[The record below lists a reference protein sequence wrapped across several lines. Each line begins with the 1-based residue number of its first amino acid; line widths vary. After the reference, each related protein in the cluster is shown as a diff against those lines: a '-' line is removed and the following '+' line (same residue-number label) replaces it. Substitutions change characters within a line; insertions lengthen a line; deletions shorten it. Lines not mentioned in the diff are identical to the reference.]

1 MTGGPISGP
10 RRAHAK
16 NGATQ
21 SDRHLRAKS
30 NQATNKQH
38 PGAFLPRS
46 WRPAG
51 RGARSSG
58 RWRGPGGARQQ
69 SDRGAGRERVSGA
82 TKHNCETG
90 VHHRRKWK
98 KKKSRGGAVVG
109 VAYHLPTVEQTV
121 RHELPRADGSGAGH
135 RGKVIPQCTLER
147 GGSQEKPN
155 G

>member
-1 MTGGPISGP
+1 MEHVNNLIEGQGGSGLAAPQSTIARRESTTGESG
-10 RRAHAK
+10 
-16 NGATQ
+16 
-21 SDRHLRAKS
+21 
-30 NQATNKQH
+30 
-38 PGAFLPRS
+38 
-46 WRPAG
+46 
-51 RGARSSG
+51 
-58 RWRGPGGARQQ
+58 
-69 SDRGAGRERVSGA
+69 
-82 TKHNCETG
+82 
-90 VHHRRKWK
+90 

>member
-1 MTGGPISGP
+1 MEHVNNLIEGQGGSGLAAPQSTIARRESTTGESG
-10 RRAHAK
+10 
-16 NGATQ
+16 
-21 SDRHLRAKS
+21 
-30 NQATNKQH
+30 
-38 PGAFLPRS
+38 
-46 WRPAG
+46 
-51 RGARSSG
+51 
-58 RWRGPGGARQQ
+58 
-69 SDRGAGRERVSGA
+69 
-82 TKHNCETG
+82 
-90 VHHRRKWK
+90 K